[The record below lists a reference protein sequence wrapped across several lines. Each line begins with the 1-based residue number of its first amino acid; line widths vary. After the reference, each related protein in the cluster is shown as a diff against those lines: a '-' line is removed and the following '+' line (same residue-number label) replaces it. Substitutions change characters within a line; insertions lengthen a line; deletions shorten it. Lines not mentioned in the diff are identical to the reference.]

1 MAAPPSHC
9 FNRRGF
15 IVSTAATP
23 LAGLVGQAEAQT
35 PPPAAALPASAG
47 PEHALPATEQGA
59 RVFLKNNES
68 DMLTSLVDRLIPAGE
83 DGPGGVEAGVVT
95 FIDHQLAGTFGAASN
110 WYMRGPFAEG
120 KPGQGWQYA
129 LTPAGV
135 YRHALE
141 ALDRVVRAE
150 SGKGVAELDE
160 VQRDALLTRMEKQPL
175 DLNGLPSSAFFEL
188 LLNNTIEGY
197 FADPL
202 YGGNRG
208 AAAWKQIGYP
218 GANPVR
224 GDLVTD
230 KTPFDGD
237 PVSIG

>member
-15 IVSTAATP
+15 LVSTAATP

-35 PPPAAALPASAG
+35 PPAAPAAAPAG
-47 PEHALPATEQGA
+47 PEHAPPAAEQGA
-59 RVFLKNNES
+59 RIFLNNPES
-68 DMLTSLVDRLIPAGE
+68 DMLTALVDRLIPPGE
-83 DGPGGVEAGVVT
+83 GGPGGVESGVVT
-95 FIDHQLAGTFGAASN
+95 FIDHQLSGTFGAASN

-120 KPGQGWQYA
+120 KPSQGWQYA
-129 LTPAGV
+129 LTPAAM
-135 YRHALE
+135 YRHSLE

-160 VQRDALLTRMEKQPL
+160 VQRDALLTRMEKQPF
-175 DLNGLPSSAFFEL
+175 DLNGLPSSVFFEL

-208 AAAWKQIGYP
+208 AATWKQIGYP

-230 KTPFDGD
+230 KTPYDGD

>member
-15 IVSTAATP
+15 LVSTAATP

-35 PPPAAALPASAG
+35 PPAAAPAAVPAG
-47 PEHALPATEQGA
+47 PEHAPPAAEQGA
-59 RVFLKNNES
+59 HVFLKNPEA
-68 DMLTSLVDRLIPAGE
+68 DMLTALVDRLIPPG
-83 DGPGGVEAGVVT
+83 DGGPGGVESGVIT
-95 FIDHQLAGTFGAASN
+95 FIDRQLAGTFGAASN

-120 KPGQGWQYA
+120 KPSQGWQYA
-129 LTPAGV
+129 LTPAAM
-135 YRHALE
+135 YRHSLE
-141 ALDRVVRAE
+141 ALDRVVWAE
-150 SGKGVAELDE
+150 SGKGVAELDGG
-160 VQRDALLTRMEKQPL
+160 QRDALLTRMEKQPF
-175 DLNGLPSSAFFEL
+175 DLAGLSSSVFFEL

-208 AAAWKQIGYP
+208 AATWKAIGYP
-218 GANPVR
+218 GANPIR
-224 GDLVTD
+224 GDFVSD